1 MFLETRAPKV
11 WKFELIN
18 RRWWKYPKASFL
30 RIFTIRHTWCWYAS
44 FAKPFGNNF
53 ERAVFNKISALQ
65 FENAVKTKFYSQIV
79 AKNFAC
85 FLGTA
90 NIRNDSF
97 LLTRFLVK
105 LCDDLCLVACL
116 NKILVL
122 VGKHFFC
129 YFKDNLGAHI
139 SLFTLETFHFFKHC
153 LLFKSFNVSIKIFQT
168 IYWTDIL

>member
-44 FAKPFGNNF
+44 FAKPFGNTF

-65 FENAVKTKFYSQIV
+65 FEN